1 MDTVSHTVQV
11 PLCFGIS
18 GALSDNTEYSAR
30 FSDGFT
36 VSMGI
41 QPGIVGAK
49 QYTILPG
56 NIRTDTQVF
65 YSLPKD
71 LPDCNSIGVSAA
83 MRTADYVLTTKIQLP
98 PVKRIAKRK
107 TIGQRVY
114 NIMRIYDVGYPIR
127 HQLYTIAL
135 GGIRAFSW
143 KHESHQRYISTHTPK
158 SQWKTL
164 RWFTKYLSFY
174 YLGRPR
180 STNSYINVS
189 SNQNLFRQ
197 SAEMARE
204 VYSYMEEE
212 KITWVANTL
221 KREILMMYEFQNDLV
236 SPEVIAIND
245 AVDPYKVYGA
255 FQSGIGDGGFIG
267 IIHHPDY
274 TDHVRTLMR
283 QSIPSSL
290 PFYFSPM
297 LDGVIEQYVQEN
309 QQRKILEQTDRT
321 GS

>member
-1 MDTVSHTVQV
+1 
-11 PLCFGIS
+11 
-18 GALSDNTEYSAR
+18 
-30 FSDGFT
+30 
-36 VSMGI
+36 
-41 QPGIVGAK
+41 
-49 QYTILPG
+49 
-56 NIRTDTQVF
+56 
-65 YSLPKD
+65 
-71 LPDCNSIGVSAA
+71 
-83 MRTADYVLTTKIQLP
+83 
-98 PVKRIAKRK
+98 
-107 TIGQRVY
+107 
-114 NIMRIYDVGYPIR
+114 
-127 HQLYTIAL
+127 
-135 GGIRAFSW
+135 
-143 KHESHQRYISTHTPK
+143 
-158 SQWKTL
+158 
-164 RWFTKYLSFY
+164 
-174 YLGRPR
+174 
-180 STNSYINVS
+180 
-189 SNQNLFRQ
+189 
-197 SAEMARE
+197 MARE

-221 KREILMMYEFQNDLV
+221 KREMQMMYEFQNDLV